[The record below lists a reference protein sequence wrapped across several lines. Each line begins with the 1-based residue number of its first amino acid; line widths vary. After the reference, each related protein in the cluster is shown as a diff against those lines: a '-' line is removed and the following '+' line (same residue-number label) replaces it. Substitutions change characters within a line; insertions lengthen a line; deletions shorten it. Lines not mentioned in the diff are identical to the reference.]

1 MPVNSP
7 DVKEGTSPAGAVQE
21 KSPSAGLLRR
31 LAQGALGVALLGGL
45 LWLLLRKIEWPKFM
59 AALRHMDLRYLALA
73 VVIDIT
79 LNLTAFV
86 QRLRTLLKAF
96 PVARRERF
104 VDLALLSA
112 ASYAAGTLLPG
123 QPGLALRTVEL
134 RRRYGYQYS
143 DVITAQLVEKLIE
156 VVSIS
161 MLGWLALLGRPPRAV
176 AITLWL
182 VVLGAPA
189 GALVLLWASRLVRAR
204 EGAPV
209 EGQKPTLGARVR
221 AALVRVGDSVG
232 RLQQPGLLLRSL
244 AWSVVSH
251 LCGVLAVG
259 LCLLGM
265 GLSYSVPTWALLYM
279 VVNLAL
285 VMPLTPGQVGIVEAG
300 VVGALEL
307 LGAQREP
314 ALAFAL
320 VYHVAQVLPTT
331 LLGIAVLPSLW
342 PRVRTGG
349 DAPQPSQTLGA

>member
-7 DVKEGTSPAGAVQE
+7 DVKEGASPAGAVQE

-31 LAQGALGVALLGGL
+31 LAQGALGVSLLGGL
-45 LWLLLRKIEWPKFM
+45 LWLLLRKIEWPKFL

-86 QRLRTLLKAF
+86 QRLRTLLRAF

-134 RRRYGYQYS
+134 RRRYGYEYS

-204 EGAPV
+204 DASG
-209 EGQKPTLGARVR
+209 EGQKPTLGTRLR
-221 AALVRVGDSVG
+221 AALVRLGDSVG

-265 GLSYSVPTWALLYM
+265 GLSYPMPTWALLYM

-300 VVGALEL
+300 VVGALKL

-342 PRVRTGG
+342 PRARSDGS
-349 DAPQPSQTLGA
+349 APSGPQTLGA